1 MYIFPI
7 TVTNILIMF
16 IRIQEKVEHS
26 DDYFKGFQ
34 EQVKSFK

>member
-26 DDYFKGFQ
+26 ENSDDNFKGFH
-34 EQVKSFK
+34 EHV